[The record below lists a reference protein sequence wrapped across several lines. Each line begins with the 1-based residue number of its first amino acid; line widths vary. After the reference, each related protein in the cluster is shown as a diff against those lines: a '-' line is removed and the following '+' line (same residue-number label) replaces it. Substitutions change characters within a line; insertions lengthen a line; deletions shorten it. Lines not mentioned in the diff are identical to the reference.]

1 MLYYTLRT
9 YERIDLLLPF
19 EEWGSENEAILNFPI
34 AHNTLWLPPKFCINH
49 CL

>member
-19 EEWGSENEAILNFPI
+19 EEWGGENEPM
-34 AHNTLWLPPKFCINH
+34 PESR
-49 CL
+49 

>member
-19 EEWGSENEAILNFPI
+19 EEWGVENEAMPESR
-34 AHNTLWLPPKFCINH
+34 
-49 CL
+49 